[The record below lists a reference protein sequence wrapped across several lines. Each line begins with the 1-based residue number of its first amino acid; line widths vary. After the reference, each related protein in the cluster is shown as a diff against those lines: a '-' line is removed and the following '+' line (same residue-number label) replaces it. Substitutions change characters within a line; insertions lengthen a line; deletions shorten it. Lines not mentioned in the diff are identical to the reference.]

1 MGELTQVLTDDVQEI
16 DGILCLIISAT
27 SGDGKR
33 LKTEVSHRVILRQH
47 HRRGDAFHWNV
58 IEPVQTRMLE
68 VNDWLG
74 EEAVALEP
82 FQPMI
87 KKPAS
92 AAQSP

>member
-47 HRRGDAFHWNV
+47 HRRG
-58 IEPVQTRMLE
+58 ERLSLE
-68 VNDWLG
+68 RDRAGPDENAGG
-74 EEAVALEP
+74 ERLAGRRGSRP
-82 FQPMI
+82 
-87 KKPAS
+87 
-92 AAQSP
+92 